1 MHLFTYHN
9 PTTLFFGKGQIIA
22 IRRAIPEKH
31 KVLVL
36 YGGGSVKKNSVLD
49 QVRAA
54 LSKHTFTEFGG
65 IEPNPTYETLM
76 SAVELARREG
86 IDYLL
91 AVGGGSVIDGAK
103 FIAAAVPFEG
113 KDPWEIVEKHA
124 PVTKTPLPL
133 SCVLTLP
140 ATGSESNNGAVI
152 SHAGKGI
159 KRPFFHPQLYPV
171 FAVLDPTTTYT
182 LPLKQIGNGVVD
194 AFVHVAEQY
203 LTTPAQGY
211 VQDYY
216 AEGLLKT
223 LLEVGPQTL
232 QHPLD
237 YEARANF
244 MWVAN
249 QALNGLI
256 GVGVPQDWSTHM
268 IGHELTAMYGLDHA
282 QTLAA
287 IFTQNLRVRRKA
299 KRAKLLQYAHRVWQ
313 IPATTDEE
321 KAIDMAID
329 KTAAFFEVMG
339 LKSSLAKL
347 KIEREV
353 IEKLPARLQESGQTA
368 LGEHGE
374 VTPVVAKQIL
384 MASMEA

>member
-1 MHLFTYHN
+1 MHLFSYHN
-9 PTTLFFGKGQIIA
+9 PTTIFFGKGQIIA
-22 IRRAIPEKH
+22 VRRAIPEKH

-54 LSKHTFTEFGG
+54 LNKHTFLEFGG
-65 IEPNPTYETLM
+65 IEPNPSYETLRG
-76 SAVELARREG
+76 AVELAKREG

-91 AVGGGSVIDGAK
+91 AVGGGSVVDGAK

-113 KDPWEIVEKHA
+113 KDPWDIVEKHA
-124 PVTKTPLPL
+124 PITKALPL

-140 ATGSESNNGAVI
+140 AAGSESNNNAVI
-152 SHAGKGI
+152 SHTAKGI
-159 KRPFFHPQLYPV
+159 KRPFSHPLLYPV

-194 AFVHVAEQY
+194 TFVHVAEQY
-203 LTTPAQGY
+203 LTTPAQAF

-244 MWVAN
+244 MWAAN

-256 GVGVPQDWSTHM
+256 GAGVPHDWSTHA
-268 IGHELTAMYGLDHA
+268 IGHELTAMYGFDHA

-287 IFTQNLRVRRKA
+287 ILPHNLCVRQKA
-299 KRAKLLQYAHRVWQ
+299 KRAKLLQYARRVWQ
-313 IPATTDEE
+313 ITESNEE
-321 KAIDMAID
+321 KAIDMAIE
-329 KTAAFFEVMG
+329 KTASFFETMG

-347 KIEREV
+347 GVERDV
-353 IEKLPARLQESGQTA
+353 IEKLPARLQEHGLTA

-374 VTPVVAKQIL
+374 VTPVVVKQIL
-384 MASMEA
+384 KASMDA

>member
-22 IRRAIPEKH
+22 VRRAIPETH

-54 LSKHTFTEFGG
+54 LNKHTFTEFGG
-65 IEPNPTYETLM
+65 IEPNPNYETLM

-124 PVTKTPLPL
+124 PFTKALPL
-133 SCVLTLP
+133 ACVLTLP

-152 SHAGKGI
+152 SHTGKGI
-159 KRPFFHPQLYPV
+159 KRPFFHPLLHPA
-171 FAVLDPTTTYT
+171 FAILDPTTTYT

-194 AFVHVAEQY
+194 AFVHVVEQY

-244 MWVAN
+244 MWAAN

-256 GVGVPQDWSTHM
+256 GVGVPHDWSTHG

-287 IFTQNLRVRRKA
+287 ILPFNLRVRRKA

-313 IPATTDEE
+313 IPTTTDEE

-329 KTAAFFEVMG
+329 KTAAFFETMG

-347 KIEREV
+347 GIEREV
-353 IEKLPARLQESGQTA
+353 IEKLPARLQEHGLTA

-374 VTPVVAKQIL
+374 VTPVVVAQIL
-384 MASMEA
+384 KASMGV

>member
-1 MHLFTYHN
+1 MHLFSYHN

-22 IRRAIPEKH
+22 VRRAIPEKH

-65 IEPNPTYETLM
+65 IEPNPSYETLM

-113 KDPWEIVEKHA
+113 KDPWDIVEKHA
-124 PVTKTPLPL
+124 LVTKVLPL

-140 ATGSESNNGAVI
+140 AAGSESNNGAVI
-152 SHAGKGI
+152 SHTAKGV
-159 KRPFFHPQLYPV
+159 KLPFFHPLLYPA

-203 LTTPAQGY
+203 LTAPAQAF

-223 LLEVGPQTL
+223 LLEIGPQTL

-268 IGHELTAMYGLDHA
+268 IGHELTAMYGFDHA

-287 IFTQNLRVRRKA
+287 IFPHNLRVRRKA
-299 KRAKLLQYAHRVWQ
+299 KRAKLLQYAQRVWH
-313 IPATTDEE
+313 IPANTDEE

-329 KTAAFFEVMG
+329 KTAAFFESMG

-347 KIEREV
+347 GVEREV
-353 IEKLPARLQESGQTA
+353 IEKLPTRLQEHGLTA

-374 VTPVVAKQIL
+374 VTPVVVKQIL
-384 MASMEA
+384 TASMNS

>member
-1 MHLFTYHN
+1 MHLFSYHN
-9 PTTLFFGKGQIIA
+9 PTTIFFGKGQIIA
-22 IRRAIPEKH
+22 VRRAIPEKH

-54 LSKHTFTEFGG
+54 LNKHTFLEFGG
-65 IEPNPTYETLM
+65 IEPNPSYETLM
-76 SAVELARREG
+76 SAVELAKREG

-103 FIAAAVPFEG
+103 FIAAAIPFEG
-113 KDPWEIVEKHA
+113 KEPWDIVEKHA
-124 PVTKTPLPL
+124 PFAKALPL

-140 ATGSESNNGAVI
+140 GTGSESNNGAVI
-152 SHAGKGI
+152 SHTAKGI
-159 KRPFFHPQLYPV
+159 KRPFSHPLLYPV

-203 LTTPAQGY
+203 LTTPAQAF

-244 MWVAN
+244 MWAAN

-256 GVGVPQDWSTHM
+256 GTGVPHDWSTHA
-268 IGHELTAMYGLDHA
+268 IGHELTAMYGFDHA

-287 IFTQNLRVRRKA
+287 ILPHNLRVRRKA
-299 KRAKLLQYAHRVWQ
+299 KRAKLLQYAQRVWQ
-313 IPATTDEE
+313 IPVTDEE

-329 KTAAFFEVMG
+329 KTASFFESMG
-339 LKSSLAKL
+339 LKSSLGKL
-347 KIEREV
+347 GAERDV
-353 IEKLPARLQESGQTA
+353 IEKLPARLQEHGLTA

-374 VTPVVAKQIL
+374 VTPVVVKQIL
-384 MASMEA
+384 TSSMTQ